1 MAHSVSDTTVH
12 AVCLSLGCRRSAP
25 WGQEHCG
32 CLLGPRAVPRAFCPL
47 RPSGDV
53 RGAGRGR
60 TKERVA
66 HAESQRPVE
75 RGRQDCTRGET
86 LRDSETELQVE
97 KESQRPVPREMG
109 DRRGHL
115 CRQGMGVQ
123 GRREMLRGWSRCAR
137 SQAKVE
143 LPVSSRCFAVLGSAQ
158 NSSVSCLPL
167 PQATST
173 FR

>member
-12 AVCLSLGCRRSAP
+12 AVCLSLGCWSAP

-66 HAESQRPVE
+66 HAENQRPVE
-75 RGRQDCTRGET
+75 RGRQDCTHAET
-86 LRDSETELQVE
+86 LRDTETELQVE

-109 DRRGHL
+109 DRRGPL

-123 GRREMLRGWSRCAR
+123 GRREIVRGWSRGGGRRAGVEVPVYSGCCA
-137 SQAKVE
+137 V
-143 LPVSSRCFAVLGSAQ
+143 FGSVPH
-158 NSSVSCLPL
+158 SSVCRMQL